1 MLSILITGGVGSQG
15 ANVTFTCLASDLTSP
30 EAVAS
35 VFADRFDAVY
45 TLHGLM
51 SGGPE
56 ANLEL
61 GLRTNL
67 DSHRQVLDFLRKNH
81 PGTVAVFPF
90 SLAVYGPTA
99 AGEVV
104 SEATCPV
111 PQSSYGAEKLIVETL
126 INDYSRRGLLD
137 GRVAPVSPDMEMWV
151 CSPGTVVKNLIAI
164 RDIPASKFGL
174 WRTVNLPGITVP

>member
-1 MLSILITGGVGSQG
+1 MPSILITELAAVLAQQPDVSLTLTDLTQPPVPKVGSQG

-35 VFADRFDAVY
+35 VFADRFDDVY

-51 SGGPE
+51 SGESE

-61 GLRTNL
+61 GLRVNL
-67 DSHRQVLDFLRKNH
+67 DSHRRVLDFLRKNH
-81 PGTVAVFPF
+81 PGTVVVFPS

-111 PQSSYGAEKLIVETL
+111 P
-126 INDYSRRGLLD
+126 
-137 GRVAPVSPDMEMWV
+137 
-151 CSPGTVVKNLIAI
+151 
-164 RDIPASKFGL
+164 
-174 WRTVNLPGITVP
+174 